1 MRESA
6 YRLYEEINLIIT
18 LLKRSVNKTEVPKI
32 SNLKNKYKI
41 HKKKE
46 NVIFDDID
54 YQIPVT
60 QPKRLKPRLHTLF
73 AYN

>member
-32 SNLKNKYKI
+32 LNLKNIYKI
-41 HKKKE
+41 HK
-46 NVIFDDID
+46 N
-54 YQIPVT
+54 
-60 QPKRLKPRLHTLF
+60 KRERYIGCH
-73 AYN
+73 